1 MGKKR
6 SNSIE
11 RLNLFGLGLNYAYY
25 VNDFLPEHEPWIKDI
40 YKKIGYNWKFKFTI
54 KEKSEYWDCSRLYPK
69 NTVDFKDKFFSKKNP
84 KEIEGIW
91 QLDRMNKPG
100 FIGIV
105 QNKDIYEMYYIDIN
119 WKFKQHTGSMFKNV
133 FNHPG
138 ESDYSILSGT
148 KFGVL
153 IPSETNHKEF
163 KFKGILTTL
172 SSIRKEEQYPLNSEV
187 EFDFYLAS
195 DHELRNESEVAKKL
209 EEYSLGQTGR
219 SCFKVWPEFAAQRT
233 YVTEKERE
241 IIRKARESRN
251 KNEGK
256 NQPGFSNSKIHN
268 NEKSKDESK
277 ENTRPGVG
285 SGFFVSDTGLIVTNF
300 HVVEESNNI
309 KVQYDGNEIQAK
321 VLATDRRLDLALIKI
336 DKKNKNFVKFSN
348 KSPFKSQEILVAGF
362 PFGKAISD
370 DLKITGGIINSL
382 KGVGNDTTR
391 MQIDASVH
399 PGNSGGPIVDK
410 STKTLI
416 GVAVASLDKD
426 FTKAAFGVASENT
439 NYAIKASQVRDF
451 LESNNI
457 EVKNSKSKDKI
468 SSIENSTVFIIRY

>member
-1 MGKKR
+1 M
-6 SNSIE
+6 
-11 RLNLFGLGLNYAYY
+11 GLNYAYY
-25 VNDFLPEHEPWIKDI
+25 VNDFLPEHEIWFKQIT
-40 YKKIGYNWKFKFTI
+40 KKIGYDWKFKFTI
-54 KEKSEYWDCSRLYPK
+54 KEKTKYWDCSRLYPK
-69 NTVDFKDKFFSKKNP
+69 NIVDFKDKFFSKKKP
-84 KEIEGIW
+84 EGIEGVW
-91 QLDRMNKPG
+91 ELVRVKKSG
-100 FIGIV
+100 FIGV
-105 QNKDIYEMYYIDIN
+105 VKNDDLYEMYYIDIN
-119 WKFKQHTGSMFKNV
+119 WKYKQHTGSMFKNY

-138 ESDYSILSGT
+138 ESDYSFLSGT

-153 IPSETNHKEF
+153 IPSKSNHKEF
-163 KFKGILTTL
+163 KFKGIITFLG
-172 SSIRKEEQYPLNSEV
+172 SKRKEDQYPFNAEV
-187 EFDFYLAS
+187 ELDFYLAS
-195 DHELRNESEVAKKL
+195 EYELRDESEYSKKL
-209 EEYSLGQTGR
+209 EEFTFGETGR
-219 SCFKVWPEFAAQRT
+219 SYFKTWPQLAPQQT

-241 IIRKARESRN
+241 IIRKAREERN
-251 KNEGK
+251 KKSGK
-256 NQPGFSNSKIHN
+256 DQPGFANSKIHN
-268 NEKSKDESK
+268 NKKPKDESN
-277 ENTRPGVG
+277 ENSRPGVG

-300 HVVEESNNI
+300 HVVQESNNI
-309 KVQYDGNEIQAK
+309 KVQYEGNEIQAK
-321 VLATDRRLDLALIKI
+321 ILATDSRLDLALIKI

-410 STKTLI
+410 TTKSLI